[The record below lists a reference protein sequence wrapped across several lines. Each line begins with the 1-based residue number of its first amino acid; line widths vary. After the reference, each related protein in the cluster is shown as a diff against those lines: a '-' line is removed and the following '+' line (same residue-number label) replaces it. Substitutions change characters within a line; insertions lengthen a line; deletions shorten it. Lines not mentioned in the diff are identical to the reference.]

1 MPRHVPLVL
10 ARILVLA
17 AVLAAVPAH
26 APRTAAAAG
35 LSASPSS
42 LSVILPL
49 GAADTRTIA
58 ITNSTNAPVTPS
70 VLEAEPAYK
79 PAQSVPVA
87 GPRHVT
93 LPAQA
98 GRLDPEL
105 TRALQSPGQRAD
117 FIVYLHDQADLSAA
131 YAVRDWD
138 ARGRYVYD
146 TLRAQAKQTQA
157 NVLAELEARGVVA
170 RPLWIVNALAV
181 RGTLADAQA
190 LAGRGD
196 VALVRANHIHA
207 LPTVEPAAAATGDLC
222 SPDAPSNTVCWN
234 VRQIG
239 ADRVW
244 RDFGVAG
251 RGIVVANIDTGVRFD
266 HPALLAQ
273 YRGYRAGQAPDH
285 NYNWFDPKLLVFAP
299 NDQNGHGTHTMG
311 TMVAAGKGSATQPAV
326 GVAPGA
332 RWIAAQGCASVA
344 CSDLD
349 LIDSAQWM
357 LAPTALNGTNP
368 RPDLRPMIINNSWAD
383 TGGNDWYAGYV
394 AAWRAA
400 GIFPVFAAGNTGS
413 ACGSI
418 NSPGDYA
425 DVFGVGATDER
436 DIATWFSA
444 RGPTVDGRHKP
455 DVVAP
460 GGGEGILSTSNG
472 DGLDYRTLQGTS
484 MAAPLVAGT
493 VALMWSANPSLLGD
507 YERTVALIKGSAR
520 PLRDDSCG
528 DGQQVPNN
536 VYGYGRVDAYAAVQ
550 RARVDVP
557 WLSVSALPGQL
568 VPGASGNVQLRF
580 DASRVPGP
588 GTYQARVEL
597 FATLTTLPQSVDIT
611 FSVGA
616 ASGQAVLSGRVVA
629 DDTGAPVAAQVSVAG
644 GQAVD
649 TDADGN
655 FTLVVAPGS
664 FQLRVSAPSF
674 LPYQRATS
682 LAGDARLPDVR
693 LRPGYPELAL
703 AHPSLDLALNFAQT
717 RSVTITLAN
726 NGPQPLEYS
735 ARVLP
740 GSFAVQRSDAPGGPD
755 YQWID
760 LPSSARQIVLRGKPY
775 SDTVSLGFPFPFYG
789 STYTETLAAADG
801 FLSFS
806 LPIGEYIKPVTGCF
820 PDTAFLYREIA
831 PFRTDI
837 DLARGGAIRYAT
849 TNGRRAFVISY
860 ENVRLAGSAP
870 ETYSFQVILHDDGRI
885 VYQYRDIPLLPDS
898 VAVGVQQTTLD
909 YQSIGCGSAAPIA
922 AGLAIEL
929 RPQYEP
935 AAWLALSEEGGTVPA
950 NGRHAM
956 RATVHW
962 VYPGPLPQQ
971 ARIELRS
978 SDPLRRIVLL
988 PLTLDARPASNARW
1002 MPMINRPWE

>member
-1 MPRHVPLVL
+1 MPRYVPLML
-10 ARILVLA
+10 SRILVLA
-17 AVLAAVPAH
+17 AVLAAVPVH
-26 APRTAAAAG
+26 PPRPAAAAG
-35 LSASPSS
+35 LNASPSS
-42 LSVILPL
+42 LSVTLPL
-49 GAADTRTIA
+49 GASDTRTIT
-58 ITNSTNAPVTPS
+58 ITNSTSAPVTPS
-70 VLEAEPAYK
+70 VLEAGPAYT
-79 PAQSVPVA
+79 PAQALPA
-87 GPRHVT
+87 TGPRRVT
-93 LPAQA
+93 LPVQSD
-98 GRLDPEL
+98 RLDPQL
-105 TRALQSPGQRAD
+105 VDSLAAPDQRAD
-117 FIVYLHDQADLSAA
+117 FVVYLRDQADLGAA
-131 YAVRDWD
+131 YAIRDWD
-138 ARGRYVYD
+138 ARGRYVYE

-157 NVLAELEARGVVA
+157 KMLTELEARGLVA

-190 LAGRGD
+190 LAGRNE

-207 LPTVEPAAAATGDLC
+207 LPTVQPSAAATDDLC
-222 SPDAPSNTVCWN
+222 SPDAPSNTTCWN
-234 VRQIG
+234 VRKIG
-239 ADRVW
+239 VDRVW
-244 RDFGVAG
+244 RDFGATG

-285 NYNWFDPKLLVFAP
+285 NYNWFDPKLLLFAP

-311 TMVAAGKGSATQPAV
+311 TMVAVGKGSAKQPSV
-326 GVAPGA
+326 GVAPEA
-332 RWIAAQGCASVA
+332 RWIAAQGCASVV

-349 LIDSAQWM
+349 LIESAQWM
-357 LAPTALNGTNP
+357 LAPTELNGSNP

-383 TGGNDWYAGYV
+383 FGGNNWYAGYV

-400 GIFPVFAAGNTGS
+400 GIFPVFAAGNSGS

-418 NSPGDYA
+418 NSPGDYP
-425 DVFGVGATDER
+425 DVLGVGATDER

-444 RGPTVDGRHKP
+444 RGPTVDGRRKP

-460 GGGEGILSTSNG
+460 GGGQGVLSTSNG
-472 DGLDYRTLQGTS
+472 EGLDYRTLQGTS
-484 MAAPLVAGT
+484 MATPLVAGM
-493 VALMWSANPSLLGD
+493 VALIWSANPSLVGD
-507 YERTVALIKGSAR
+507 YDRTVALIKGSAR
-520 PLRDDSCG
+520 LLRDDSCG

-557 WLSVSALPGQL
+557 WLSVTALPGQL
-568 VPGASGNVQLRF
+568 APGASGNAQLRF

-588 GTYQARVEL
+588 GVYQARVEL
-597 FATLTTLPQSVDIT
+597 FATLTALPQSVDIT
-611 FSVGA
+611 FSVS
-616 ASGQAVLSGRVVA
+616 ASSTQAVLRGQVVA

-644 GQAVD
+644 GLAVS

-655 FTLVVAPGS
+655 FTLIAPPGS
-664 FQLRVSAPSF
+664 YQLRASAPSF
-674 LPYQRATS
+674 LPYQRAITVS
-682 LAGDARLPDVR
+682 GDARLADIR
-693 LRPGYPELAL
+693 LQPGYPDLAL

-717 RSVTITLAN
+717 RSITITLAN

-735 ARVLP
+735 VRMLP
-740 GSFAVQRSDAPGGPD
+740 DSFGVGRSDAPGGPA
-755 YQWID
+755 YQWVD
-760 LPSSARQIVLRGKPY
+760 LPSSARQLVLRGRPY
-775 SDTVSLGFPFPFYG
+775 SDTVPIGFPFPFYG
-789 STYTETLAAADG
+789 FTYTETLAAADG

-849 TNGRRAFVISY
+849 LSGRRAFVISY

-870 ETYSFQVILHDDGRI
+870 ETYSFQVILHNDGRI
-885 VYQYRDIPLLPDS
+885 VYQYRDLPAVPAS

-909 YQSIGCGSAAPIA
+909 YQSLGCGSSTPIA

-935 AAWLALSEEGGTVPA
+935 AEWLTLSEKGGTVPA
-950 NGRHAM
+950 NGRHPL

-962 VYPGPLPQQ
+962 VYPGPVPQQ

-978 SDPLRRIVLL
+978 SDPLQRTVLV
-988 PLTLDARPASNARW
+988 PLTLDSRPAPNTRW
-1002 MPMINRPWE
+1002 LPNISQPWE